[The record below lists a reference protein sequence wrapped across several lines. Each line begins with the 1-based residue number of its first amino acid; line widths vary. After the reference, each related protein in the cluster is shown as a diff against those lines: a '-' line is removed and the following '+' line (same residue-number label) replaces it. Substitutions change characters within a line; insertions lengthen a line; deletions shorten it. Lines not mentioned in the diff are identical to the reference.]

1 MASRRRRRTRR
12 QDSGQSSP
20 ARSGNRASNTGKS
33 SQRKQRKSG
42 QREQRKGG
50 QSEQR
55 KGGLSRGFW
64 LYMLAVMAVFI
75 PLNLYCLNQVNP
87 PGPGEATDEQ
97 AATIL
102 NSVNDP
108 HEPYA
113 TDPPTSGP
121 HVAQLAGHGYR
132 TDTLPDE
139 IQVANL
145 SRGFVIVH
153 FSSVAPDADMRQ
165 LAAEFEG
172 HDVIVQ
178 PDANL
183 PAETAVALT
192 AWGRIEHLE
201 SYDKG
206 RIYNFVR
213 NYAGL
218 GQPGAAASG
227 GGGG

>member
-12 QDSGQSSP
+12 QSSGGQPSAP
-20 ARSGNRASNTGKS
+20 RSGGRS
-33 SQRKQRKSG
+33 SGSDKG
-42 QREQRKGG
+42 GPREQRKGG
-50 QSEQR
+50 
-55 KGGLSRGFW
+55 KGGQQRGGLGRGFW
-64 LYMLAVMAVFI
+64 LYMIAVMALFI
-75 PLNLYCLNQVNP
+75 PLNLYCLNQASSP
-87 PGPGEATDEQ
+87 SPGQATDQ
-97 AATIL
+97 QPATIL

-121 HVAQLAGHGYR
+121 HVTQLAAHGYR
-132 TDTLPDE
+132 TDTLMDE

-153 FSSVAPDADMRQ
+153 FKDGGLEAEMRQ

-178 PDANL
+178 PDASL

-192 AWGRIEHLE
+192 AWGRIEQLDT
-201 SYDKG
+201 YDKG
-206 RIYNFVR
+206 RVYNFVR

-218 GQPGAAASG
+218 GQPQEAPSG
-227 GGGG
+227 GGS

>member
-12 QDSGQSSP
+12 QSGGGQSS
-20 ARSGNRASNTGKS
+20 AAGTSSRASKSDKGK
-33 SQRKQRKSG
+33 
-42 QREQRKGG
+42 QREQRKGAKG
-50 QSEQR
+50 NQQ
-55 KGGLSRGFW
+55 KGGLGRGFW
-64 LYMLAVMAVFI
+64 LYMLAVMALFI
-75 PLNLYCLNQVNP
+75 PLNLYCLNQASP
-87 PGPGEATDEQ
+87 PGPGQETDQQ

-121 HVAQLAGHGYR
+121 HVTQLAGHGFR
-132 TDTLPDE
+132 SDTLPDE

-153 FSSVAPDADMRQ
+153 FGDAGLSPEMQQ

-178 PDANL
+178 PDASL

-192 AWGRIEHLE
+192 AWGRIEHLD

-206 RIYNFVR
+206 RVYNFVR

-218 GQPGAAASG
+218 GQPQAAPAG
-227 GGGG
+227 GGG

>member
-12 QDSGQSSP
+12 QSSAAP
-20 ARSGNRASNTGKS
+20 SKSRSS
-33 SQRKQRKSG
+33 SSDKSG
-42 QREQRKGG
+42 KRDQRKGG
-50 QSEQR
+50 QRNQQ
-55 KGGLSRGFW
+55 KGGLGRGFW
-64 LYMLAVMAVFI
+64 LYMIAVMALFI
-75 PLNLYCLNQVNP
+75 PLNLYCLNQASP
-87 PGPGEATDEQ
+87 PGPGEETQQQ
-97 AATIL
+97 AAAIL

-121 HVAQLAGHGYR
+121 HVTQLAAHGYR
-132 TDTLPDE
+132 TDTLVDE

-153 FSSVAPDADMRQ
+153 FKDAGLEAEMRQ

-192 AWGRIEHLE
+192 AWGRIERLDN
-201 SYDKG
+201 YDKG
-206 RIYNFVR
+206 RVYNFVR

-218 GQPGAAASG
+218 GQPPATPAAG
-227 GGGG
+227 GGG

>member
-12 QDSGQSSP
+12 QTGGGQSRS
-20 ARSGNRASNTGKS
+20 ARDASRASGAKKDEK
-33 SQRKQRKSG
+33 RD
-42 QREQRKGG
+42 QRKGRQG
-50 QSEQR
+50 NQQ
-55 KGGLSRGFW
+55 KGGLGRGFW
-64 LYMLAVMAVFI
+64 LYMIAVMALFI
-75 PLNLYCLNQVNP
+75 PLNLYCLNQASP
-87 PGPGEATDEQ
+87 PGPGEETDQQ

-121 HVAQLAGHGYR
+121 HVTQLAAHGYR
-132 TDTLPDE
+132 PDTLMDE

-145 SRGFVIVH
+145 SRGFVIIH
-153 FSSVAPDADMRQ
+153 FKDAGLEAEMRQ

-178 PDANL
+178 PDASL

-192 AWGRIEHLE
+192 AWGRIERLDG
-201 SYDKG
+201 YDKG
-206 RIYNFVR
+206 RVYNFVR

-218 GQPGAAASG
+218 GQPVASPPASG
-227 GGGG
+227 GG

>member
-12 QDSGQSSP
+12 QSGGGQSSP
-20 ARSGNRASNTGKS
+20 ARDASRASGT
-33 SQRKQRKSG
+33 KQAEK
-42 QREQRKGG
+42 REQRKGG
-50 QSEQR
+50 RGSQQ
-55 KGGLSRGFW
+55 KGGLGRGFW
-64 LYMLAVMAVFI
+64 LYMIAVMALFI
-75 PLNLYCLNQVNP
+75 PLNLYCLNQASP
-87 PGPGEATDEQ
+87 PGPGEETDQQ
-97 AATIL
+97 APTIL
-102 NSVNDP
+102 NAVTDP

-121 HVAQLAGHGYR
+121 HVTQLAPHGFR

-153 FSSVAPDADMRQ
+153 FSDAGLSNEMRQ

-178 PDANL
+178 PDVNL
-183 PAETAVALT
+183 PAETPVALT
-192 AWGRIEHLE
+192 AWGRIERLD
-201 SYDKG
+201 SFDKG
-206 RIYNFVR
+206 RVYNFVR

-218 GQPGAAASG
+218 AQPVAPPAAG
-227 GGGG
+227 GGG

>member
-12 QDSGQSSP
+12 QSSGGQPAAARGDSRSS
-20 ARSGNRASNTGKS
+20 S
-33 SQRKQRKSG
+33 SD
-42 QREQRKGG
+42 KGG
-50 QSEQR
+50 QRNQQKGGKGNQQ

-64 LYMLAVMAVFI
+64 LYMIAVMALFI
-75 PLNLYCLNQVNP
+75 PLNLYCLNQASP
-87 PGPGEATDEQ
+87 PGPGEETDQQ

-121 HVAQLAGHGYR
+121 HVTQLAGHGYR
-132 TDTLPDE
+132 PDTLADE

-145 SRGFVIVH
+145 SRGFVIIH
-153 FSSVAPDADMRQ
+153 FGDAGLEPEMRQ

-192 AWGRIEHLE
+192 AWGRIERLD
-201 SYDKG
+201 SFDKG
-206 RIYNFVR
+206 RVYNFVR

-218 GQPGAAASG
+218 GQPVAAPAAAG
-227 GGGG
+227 GG

>member
-12 QDSGQSSP
+12 QASGGKPS
-20 ARSGNRASNTGKS
+20 AARASSAGTTEKRG
-33 SQRKQRKSG
+33 
-42 QREQRKGG
+42 QRKGG
-50 QSEQR
+50 QQSQQ
-55 KGGLSRGFW
+55 KGGLGRGFW
-64 LYMLAVMAVFI
+64 LYMIAVMALFI
-75 PLNLYCLNQVNP
+75 PLNLYCLNQASP
-87 PGPGEATDEQ
+87 PGPGEETDQQ

-102 NSVNDP
+102 NSVTDP

-121 HVAQLAGHGYR
+121 HVTQLAPHGFR
-132 TDTLPDE
+132 SDTLPDE

-153 FSSVAPDADMRQ
+153 FNDAGLSNEMRQ

-183 PAETAVALT
+183 PAETTVALT
-192 AWGRIEHLE
+192 AWGRIERLD
-201 SYDKG
+201 SFDKS
-206 RIYNFVR
+206 RVYNFVR

-218 GQPGAAASG
+218 GQAQAAPSG